1 MSLPQGCRIFVLYDV
16 GAPEL
21 YHERYILAS
30 CACGRGWHIV
40 LTPDFDMFPEQIS
53 LENDDLSGF
62 RVCHDGVMPPGLD
75 ATNTYRF
82 QNMPDAAT
90 LQQML
95 RDAEVSAAALAF
107 PPGAGLGL
115 AAAPA
120 GPPAAAVAPAGPAAT
135 WVYVESSG
143 GHLRGDVVT
152 LQGTEIL
159 RGGVGLKQEGGEWLC
174 IRSFDRAQDVKDYKG
189 KEASAD
195 ARLLGLQFQGTVRE
209 ERLWRDV
216 SKEVQEEP
224 MSDWSIPGPRTS
236 QWRIRFLNRKNGGPV
251 DHHRWW
257 SSNLGLK
264 SHDWGVAEHEHLM
277 KILDKLGRYDGLD
290 LSNLAG
296 VEMAFRRAQLI
307 EYFYS
312 ERGPGGG
319 KGSGKGKKEDKKEE
333 GGLYQMEA
341 SIFSGSH
348 KEFGDTMVAPDLMDY
363 VSREV
368 EREAS
373 IMKQVRKARE
383 ERAAVNK

>member
-1 MSLPQGCRIFVLYDV
+1 
-16 GAPEL
+16 
-21 YHERYILAS
+21 
-30 CACGRGWHIV
+30 
-40 LTPDFDMFPEQIS
+40 
-53 LENDDLSGF
+53 
-62 RVCHDGVMPPGLD
+62 
-75 ATNTYRF
+75 
-82 QNMPDAAT
+82 
-90 LQQML
+90 
-95 RDAEVSAAALAF
+95 
-107 PPGAGLGL
+107 
-115 AAAPA
+115 
-120 GPPAAAVAPAGPAAT
+120 
-135 WVYVESSG
+135 
-143 GHLRGDVVT
+143 
-152 LQGTEIL
+152 
-159 RGGVGLKQEGGEWLC
+159 
-174 IRSFDRAQDVKDYKG
+174 
-189 KEASAD
+189 
-195 ARLLGLQFQGTVRE
+195 
-209 ERLWRDV
+209 
-216 SKEVQEEP
+216 
-224 MSDWSIPGPRTS
+224 
-236 QWRIRFLNRKNGGPV
+236 
-251 DHHRWW
+251 
-257 SSNLGLK
+257 
-264 SHDWGVAEHEHLM
+264 M